1 MIYRIEAFDRKTEFL
16 VFEEELP
23 PGCDE
28 NLAAIMNWSSKQQ
41 GWKGYDLSNDQ
52 LVSLEKL
59 IGKNAFDPK
68 YTFQPTCNG
77 R

>member
-23 PGCDE
+23 PGFDE
-28 NLAAIMNWSSKQQ
+28 NLAAIMSWSSKQQ
-41 GWKGYDLSNDQ
+41 GWEGYDLSNDQ
-52 LVSLEKL
+52 LASLEKL
-59 IGKNAFDPK
+59 IGKNVFDPK
-68 YTFQPTCNG
+68 YTFQLTCNG